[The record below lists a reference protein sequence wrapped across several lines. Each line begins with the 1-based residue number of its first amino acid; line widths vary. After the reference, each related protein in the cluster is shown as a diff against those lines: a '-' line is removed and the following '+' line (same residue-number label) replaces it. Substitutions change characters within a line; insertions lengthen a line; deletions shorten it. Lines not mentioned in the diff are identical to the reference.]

1 MLGDKGQ
8 GALEYLL
15 ILAAVLAIAVIVILV
30 AHQVS
35 TPAQQSALINE
46 DKYSCAQAG
55 IELVNYNSL
64 PPSGVGVVVK
74 YQGKEYTCAS
84 AGGYYLDTNSGD
96 EVFASCK
103 IHTSDGTEEQ
113 LSIARAHWCGYS
125 IPELGGCPGT
135 QNISIG
141 CFAGEFAVPGSGKPP
156 NWQLQ

>member
-1 MLGDKGQ
+1 MLGGKGQ

-64 PPSGVGVVVK
+64 PSSGIGVVVK
-74 YQGKEYTCAS
+74 YQGKEYTCIS
-84 AGGYYLDTNSGD
+84 ARDYYLNDTSGD
-96 EVFASCK
+96 EIFASCK

-125 IPELGGCPGT
+125 IGFISCPGT
-135 QNISIG
+135 QNVTIG
-141 CFAGEFAVPGSGKPP
+141 CFAGEFAVPSSGKPP